1 MGSLTRQKGPGRM
14 CGEEGGQCGQS
25 YRRDN
30 ELVTMGENVRERMGF
45 TGCRQGFYICFELP
59 FSQLASKC
67 VRVMAGLVAGSGLG

>member
-1 MGSLTRQKGPGRM
+1 M

-25 YRRDN
+25 YRCDN
-30 ELVTMGENVRERMGF
+30 ELVTMGENVRERMSF
-45 TGCRQGFYICFELP
+45 TGCRQGFYKCFELP